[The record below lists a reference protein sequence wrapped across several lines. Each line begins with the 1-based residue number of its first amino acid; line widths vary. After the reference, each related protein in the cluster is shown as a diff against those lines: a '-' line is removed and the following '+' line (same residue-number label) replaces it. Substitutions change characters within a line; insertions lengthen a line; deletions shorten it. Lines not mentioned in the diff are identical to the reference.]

1 MDTIDFCDSSGSDI
15 VEEEM
20 PHGCKQQVN
29 NKNLKECG
37 KKADKR
43 LRSDNEEIIED
54 EEGFITVRKDKK
66 RLLRRPSMSSN
77 CSENNEST
85 FKSTNEKIIVC
96 VTSKEVLPKPFGMA
110 KLLRSENIKNILKI
124 QYKNPYKILIQFED
138 RKDAE
143 CLIKCSK
150 FQSLDYRCQFI
161 EEINLS
167 YGVVKQIDLDI
178 EEKEI
183 LESIESEKE
192 VVSAKRLRRQSE
204 SGEWIQSETI
214 RICFKSSA
222 LPPYLLIYGCR
233 FKVEPYT
240 FPVSQCSGCWR
251 FGHLIKSCPTKK
263 LLCPKCGGNHSN
275 CETITFTCIN
285 CKGPHM
291 SMNKSCP
298 MFKKEKAIRKIMCEE
313 HCTYRRALTIYL
325 NKSNSHQTKSQFNL
339 EDTVTQTLQAPQISP
354 QSVNCDKEKK
364 DRADGY
370 GGVAIIVHKS
380 ITSELKV
387 SRINNT
393 GIEILHV
400 KINNCKYLKNIV
412 SVYCPSSIQ
421 TRQCDWDE
429 SLIVGDFNG
438 HHSNWSY
445 KTDTRGIQIMDSAL
459 ENGFIPIN
467 DGSATRPKR
476 LALKQFRRNP
486 TPENLAVLENKT
498 LKAKQEIRQA
508 KTKCWQEFCSA
519 IDGNV
524 TSSEMWR
531 KMKWIKGYRQTEEN
545 IYSSN
550 PLDMYK
556 LNFWCSYIP
565 LKNVIKINL
574 QTVNMPKKSYESNC
588 LRIDILQELN
598 YTYNVNKCSRSRA
611 QYLRPH
617 LYDLPLKN
625 MI

>member
-1 MDTIDFCDSSGSDI
+1 MDNIDFCDSSGSDI

-275 CETITFTCIN
+275 CETITFRCIN

-354 QSVNCDKEKK
+354 QSVNCDKEK
-364 DRADGY
+364 
-370 GGVAIIVHKS
+370 
-380 ITSELKV
+380 
-387 SRINNT
+387 
-393 GIEILHV
+393 
-400 KINNCKYLKNIV
+400 
-412 SVYCPSSIQ
+412 
-421 TRQCDWDE
+421 
-429 SLIVGDFNG
+429 
-438 HHSNWSY
+438 SY
-445 KTDTRGIQIMDSAL
+445 RDVLLSQVDNHTNQ
-459 ENGFIPIN
+459 
-467 DGSATRPKR
+467 
-476 LALKQFRRNP
+476 RNS
-486 TPENLAVLENKT
+486 TPENHFFSEASRGIIMKELAVKSKKVINNSRQE
-498 LKAKQEIRQA
+498 KAEVYEAGQS
-508 KTKCWQEFCSA
+508 TNN
-519 IDGNV
+519 NV
-524 TSSEMWR
+524 STEGEQTSSSFR
-531 KMKWIKGYRQTEEN
+531 N
-545 IYSSN
+545 IFY
-550 PLDMYK
+550 LKKLMDK
-556 LNFWCSYIP
+556 LNEIVFSKSSIAAKIK
-565 LKNVIKINL
+565 LVISVILEEIVEFVLGLVKEGDL
-574 QTVNMPKKSYESNC
+574 MKKLFSLFN
-588 LRIDILQELN
+588 N
-598 YTYNVNKCSRSRA
+598 G
-611 QYLRPH
+611 
-617 LYDLPLKN
+617 
-625 MI
+625 